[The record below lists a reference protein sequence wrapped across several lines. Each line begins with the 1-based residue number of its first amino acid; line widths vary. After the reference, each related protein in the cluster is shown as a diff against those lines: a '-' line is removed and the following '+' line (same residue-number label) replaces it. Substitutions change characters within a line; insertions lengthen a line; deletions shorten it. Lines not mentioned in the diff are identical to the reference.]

1 MYRSKWLTVEQRIH
15 FKTLVLAFRCL
26 NSSAPVLLA
35 EKLVIACPLEM
46 ILATD
51 TLKPLTSYGKRAF
64 TYDAPRCWNALPRE
78 LRVCP
83 LLETFK
89 AKLKTYFFSS
99 FSSYLHRVNPYT

>member
-89 AKLKTYFFSS
+89 AKLKTFFFSS
-99 FSSYLHRVNPYT
+99 FSSYLHRVNPYS